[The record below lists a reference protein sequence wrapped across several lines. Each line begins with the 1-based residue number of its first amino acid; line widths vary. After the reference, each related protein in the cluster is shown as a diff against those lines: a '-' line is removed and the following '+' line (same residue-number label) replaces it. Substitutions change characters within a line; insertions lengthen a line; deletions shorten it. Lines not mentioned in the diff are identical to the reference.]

1 MAPRTLAAGSQ
12 LGDAATAA
20 LQAALAAEHVAVYGY
35 GVVGARMTGPDRPP
49 AAAAYAVHLARRD
62 RLAALIRDRGAEP
75 VAAEA
80 GYQFPEP
87 VTSPASARRLAT
99 LVEETVATA
108 YADLVGA
115 GDAELREL
123 GARALADAA
132 VRAAGWRAAGVAF
145 PGLPERG

>member
-1 MAPRTLAAGSQ
+1 MAAGSQ

-20 LQAALAAEHVAVYGY
+20 LQASLAAEHAAVYGY
-35 GVVGARMTGPDRPP
+35 GVAAARVTGAERAR

-62 RLAALIRDRGAEP
+62 RLAALIRDGGAEP

-80 GYQFPEP
+80 GYQLPEP
-87 VTSPASARRLAT
+87 VTSQAAARRLAT
-99 LVEETVATA
+99 LVEEAAATA